1 MSVKAQDRR
10 RKALER
16 LEAHPVTVFSEDWQ
30 SYVPGNLKGTA
41 QGERI
46 GRENLAGA
54 KMALAKYEAE
64 CNTLRQRLSTA

>member
-1 MSVKAQDRR
+1 MSAKARERR

-16 LEAHPVTVFSEDWQ
+16 LEAHPVTLFGEDWKA
-30 SYVPGNLKGTA
+30 YVPGNLRGTP

-64 CNTLRQRLSTA
+64 CNTLRQRLS